1 MNDSDHRSS
10 PNDPAE
16 AATLPSRL
24 IEHVGVRLEAYLG
37 GAAMTV
43 GELAA
48 CRAGS
53 VIPLDAP
60 LNQAVE
66 LRLNG
71 VAIAKGELVAV
82 GDKFAVRLVE
92 ICK

>member
-1 MNDSDHRSS
+1 MTDRDQIS
-10 PNDPAE
+10 PPTDPVE
-16 AATLPSRL
+16 AATLPTRL
-24 IEHVGVRLEAYLG
+24 IENVGVRLEAYLG

-48 CRAGS
+48 FRAGS

-71 VAIAKGELVAV
+71 LAIAKGELVAV
-82 GDKFAVRLVE
+82 GDKFAVRLLE